1 MQTDAISRTERIA
14 DLNDTLRTTFLG
26 GKVMLTQTVDALPMC
41 KKAALFKAIKGF
53 SAFSE
58 DNDPH
63 GEHDFVSVVLDGSTY
78 FAKID
83 YYAPDMQHGSED
95 PSSRANTVRV
105 LTIMRS
111 DDY

>member
-1 MQTDAISRTERIA
+1 VQEGRVVQGHQG
-14 DLNDTLRTTFLG
+14 L
-26 GKVMLTQTVDALPMC
+26 
-41 KKAALFKAIKGF
+41 

-83 YYAPDMQHGSED
+83 YSAPDMQHGSED